1 MSTQHQCQA
10 DAAPPPT
17 VADPLSRR
25 QALRQQAET
34 LLCEESGLSPAR
46 SGALLPEDTQ
56 RMLHELRVHQI
67 ELEMQNEELRQ
78 AQVVLDTTRARYFDL
93 YDLAPVGYCTLSE
106 AGLILQS
113 NLTAAALLGLPR
125 GALESQAISRFI
137 LKADQDIYYLHRK
150 QVFATGDSRV
160 CELRMVR
167 ADGTTFWA
175 HLASAV
181 AQEPGGTA
189 VLRVV
194 LSDVSER
201 KLAEA
206 ERASFAQVLQD
217 KNTELER
224 ARLLAE
230 TANRA
235 KSEFVSRMS
244 HELRTPLS
252 AILGFA
258 QLVDT
263 GSPAPTPAQKRSIDQ
278 ILKAGWYLLGLINEI
293 LDLALIESGQ
303 LLLAMEPISLPDLLA
318 ECKDLVE
325 TQAAQKAIRLS
336 LDRVD
341 IPSLVQADRK
351 RLKEIIINLLSNAIK
366 YNTAGGMVAVEYL
379 LRPPDAI
386 RISVRDSG
394 AGLSAEQLAK
404 LFQPFNRLGQE
415 TGAEQGTGIGL
426 VVCKR
431 LVECMGGCIGVDSTV
446 GRGTTFWIEL
456 KTTTEALTPAG
467 RSASVP
473 LAEAAPGGEHSRT
486 LLCVEDNAA
495 NLMLIEEITARR
507 PDIRLLSA
515 RNGRDGI
522 EMARSARPDVILM
535 DISLPD
541 ISGIQALQVLAEDRA
556 TAHIPVIAL
565 SAHAIPRD
573 VRLGLEAGFFRYLTK
588 PIRVHEFLAT
598 LDVALDFAKSAT
610 GSAGNEGSGCE

>member
-1 MSTQHQCQA
+1 
-10 DAAPPPT
+10 
-17 VADPLSRR
+17 
-25 QALRQQAET
+25 
-34 LLCEESGLSPAR
+34 
-46 SGALLPEDTQ
+46 
-56 RMLHELRVHQI
+56 MLHELRVHQI

-325 TQAAQKAIRLS
+325 TQAAQKAI
-336 LDRVD
+336 
-341 IPSLVQADRK
+341 
-351 RLKEIIINLLSNAIK
+351 
-366 YNTAGGMVAVEYL
+366 
-379 LRPPDAI
+379 
-386 RISVRDSG
+386 
-394 AGLSAEQLAK
+394 
-404 LFQPFNRLGQE
+404 
-415 TGAEQGTGIGL
+415 
-426 VVCKR
+426 
-431 LVECMGGCIGVDSTV
+431 
-446 GRGTTFWIEL
+446 
-456 KTTTEALTPAG
+456 
-467 RSASVP
+467 
-473 LAEAAPGGEHSRT
+473 
-486 LLCVEDNAA
+486 
-495 NLMLIEEITARR
+495 
-507 PDIRLLSA
+507 
-515 RNGRDGI
+515 
-522 EMARSARPDVILM
+522 
-535 DISLPD
+535 
-541 ISGIQALQVLAEDRA
+541 
-556 TAHIPVIAL
+556 
-565 SAHAIPRD
+565 
-573 VRLGLEAGFFRYLTK
+573 
-588 PIRVHEFLAT
+588 
-598 LDVALDFAKSAT
+598 
-610 GSAGNEGSGCE
+610 

>member
-1 MSTQHQCQA
+1 MPRISVRPTPP
-10 DAAPPPT
+10 PPPT
-17 VADPLSRR
+17 VAEPLSRR

-34 LLCEESGLSPAR
+34 LLGEESAPSPER
-46 SGALLPEDTQ
+46 GEALLPEDTQ

-78 AQVVLDTTRARYFDL
+78 AQVVLDTARARYFDL

-125 GALESQAISRFI
+125 GALEGQAISRFI
-137 LKADQDIYYLHRK
+137 HKADQDIYYLHRK
-150 QVFATGDSRV
+150 QVFETGDSRV

-167 ADGTTFWA
+167 ADGTPFWA

-181 AQEPGGTA
+181 GQEPDGTA

-206 ERASFAQVLQD
+206 ERARFAQLLQD
-217 KNTELER
+217 KNAELDR

-244 HELRTPLS
+244 HELRTPLG

-263 GSPAPTPAQKRSIDQ
+263 GSPTPTPAQKRSIDQ
-278 ILKAGWYLLGLINEI
+278 ILKAGWYLLGLVNEI

-303 LLLAMEPISLPDLLA
+303 LVLAMEPISLPDLLA

-325 TQAAQKAIRLS
+325 TQAAQKAISLS
-336 LDRVD
+336 LDRVE
-341 IPSLVQADRK
+341 IPSLVQADRN
-351 RLKEIIINLLSNAIK
+351 RLKEVIINLLSNAIK
-366 YNTAGGMVAVEYL
+366 YNTDGGMVAVDCRL
-379 LRPPDAI
+379 SLADAI

-394 AGLSAEQLAK
+394 AGLSPEQMAK

-446 GRGTTFWIEL
+446 GKGTTFWIEL
-456 KTTTEALTPAG
+456 KTSNEARSPASM
-467 RSASVP
+467 RASVP
-473 LAEAAPGGEHSRT
+473 PGEAAPGGEHSRT

-495 NLMLIEEITARR
+495 NLLLIEEITARR

-522 EMARSARPDVILM
+522 AMARGARPDVILM

-541 ISGIQALQVLAEDRA
+541 ISGIQALQVLAEDPA

-565 SAHAIPRD
+565 SAHAIPSD

-610 GSAGNEGSGCE
+610 GRGDNEGNGCE